1 MPYNH
6 FNQYRKALR
15 KLQQP
20 VIIKALRKVG
30 LEEIQISIMQ
40 SLWEAITNG
49 PPNQEQDNS
58 ACSVHFHLI
67 QCCKLLL
74 NRRQKLK
81 KENSTGRSQ
90 ASLVGRQAPVLKDSQ
105 DTTRKPSNRIS
116 IFSKTAGYK
125 INI

>member
-30 LEEIQISIMQ
+30 LEEIQTSIMQ

-49 PPNQEQDNS
+49 PPNGKGKKPLPLKS
-58 ACSVHFHLI
+58 GT
-67 QCCKLLL
+67 
-74 NRRQKLK
+74 RQ
-81 KENSTGRSQ
+81 
-90 ASLVGRQAPVLKDSQ
+90 
-105 DTTRKPSNRIS
+105 
-116 IFSKTAGYK
+116 
-125 INI
+125 

>member
-49 PPNQEQDNS
+49 PRDGKSKAFASKIRNKTIVP
-58 ACSVHFHLI
+58 AL
-67 QCCKLLL
+67 
-74 NRRQKLK
+74 
-81 KENSTGRSQ
+81 STF
-90 ASLVGRQAPVLKDSQ
+90 
-105 DTTRKPSNRIS
+105 I
-116 IFSKTAGYK
+116 
-125 INI
+125 